1 LARKCLQCCSV
12 IHIGNFP
19 WQRAEEPA
27 PLIALH
33 HSESASL
40 WCQVSASQSIGPE
53 QSLSG
58 SGTVHGEM
66 DYGVPHS
73 TGHFC
78 GSVCIFHCSSVHWS
92 SCPSTWSEIVNKHY
106 KYLKNWLHLQLEQD
120 NTTQLTNAA
129 IITQRFITTFITLY
143 HWTQNSASPMQVT
156 SSKPSPL
163 DSSGIF
169 HPFFS
174 LKRGYALDIFLS
186 NLCTHFLLFS
196 SGVHF

>member
-1 LARKCLQCCSV
+1 MKKIKLSSFHNFARKCHQCCFV

-27 PLIALH
+27 PLIALC

-53 QSLSG
+53 QSLPG
-58 SGTVHGEM
+58 SGTVHGET

-78 GSVCIFHCSSVHWS
+78 GSVCIFHCSSAHWS

-120 NTTQLTNAA
+120 NTTHLTNSA
-129 IITQRFITTFITLY
+129 IITQRHITI
-143 HWTQNSASPMQVT
+143 
-156 SSKPSPL
+156 SSHLTTEHKIQPGQCRSHL
-163 DSSGIF
+163 
-169 HPFFS
+169 
-174 LKRGYALDIFLS
+174 L
-186 NLCTHFLLFS
+186 NL
-196 SGVHF
+196 VH